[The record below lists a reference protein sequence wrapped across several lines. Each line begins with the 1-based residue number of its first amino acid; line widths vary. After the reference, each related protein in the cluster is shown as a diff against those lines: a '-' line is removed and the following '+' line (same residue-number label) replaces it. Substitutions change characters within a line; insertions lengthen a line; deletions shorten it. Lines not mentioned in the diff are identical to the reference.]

1 MRHLVFQVKENEI
14 EPCRYLKCPADG
26 RYEKAEQSDVEIQRF
41 LLWAHKA
48 GLLKVWGSR
57 RFALEPN
64 AAHKVLAPKYPA
76 FLSAVQ
82 ALSAV
87 TPEAF
92 ERDDRLLDNLQ
103 IDLKHAVA
111 EPQAYYISLEKQ
123 APIPFE
129 RFLRVAKPEQ
139 TYYIGGVVLTF
150 RD

>member
-14 EPCRYLKCPADG
+14 EPCHYLKCPADG

-57 RFALEPN
+57 RFALEPD

-87 TPEAF
+87 TPEVF

-111 EPQAYYISLEKQ
+111 GPQAYYILLEKQ

>member
-14 EPCRYLKCPADG
+14 EPCHYLKCPADG

-57 RFALEPN
+57 RFALEPD

-87 TPEAF
+87 TLEAF
-92 ERDDRLLDNLQ
+92 ERDDPPAGQSPNR
-103 IDLKHAVA
+103 
-111 EPQAYYISLEKQ
+111 
-123 APIPFE
+123 FE
-129 RFLRVAKPEQ
+129 AR
-139 TYYIGGVVLTF
+139 GC
-150 RD
+150 